1 MAVNVPNPG
10 NYQQQL
16 GQQITA
22 LRDAFDAL
30 VNSNAYIGSMGGAT
44 FLTAAAPNG
53 LGMSAGDAAALIA
66 TLGNH
71 SNLAAQYNGGAQAPT
86 LNYRANGEPFW
97 GGQ

>member
-10 NYQQQL
+10 NFLQATGAEL
-16 GQQITA
+16 TE
-22 LRDAFDAL
+22 LRDIFAKL
-30 VNSNAYIGSMGGAT
+30 VNRNDYIASMGGAT
-44 FLTAAAPNG
+44 FLTGQMGLTAP
-53 LGMSAGDAAALIA
+53 DAAALVA

-71 SNLAAQYNGGAQAPT
+71 ANLATHYTGGAQAPA

>member
-10 NYQQQL
+10 NFL
-16 GQQITA
+16 LDIGAKLTA
-22 LRDAFDAL
+22 LRDDFTKL
-30 VNSNAYIGSMGGAT
+30 VEKNDYIASMGGAT
-44 FLTAAAPNG
+44 FLTGQMGLTAP
-53 LGMSAGDAAALIA
+53 DAAALVA

-71 SNLAAQYNGGAQAPT
+71 ANLATQYTGGAQAPA